1 MTVRV
6 NKPAFNIR
14 EKLSKLERP
23 IGVKGHELMG
33 AETAQEARDLVSA
46 GRKNLIINGDM
57 RISQRGVDAPGTGYN
72 SVDRIHVATSTADTR
87 SSQGSLTS
95 GKVYDKGF
103 RNFVR
108 MTNTTGSTASNCYRE
123 IDYKM
128 ESRDLGEFWF
138 NINNSG
144 SYATLSAWIR
154 SSVTQKFFVY
164 IRSIGGTTKSYTFG
178 FEAIANT
185 WVKIEHTI
193 PGDPTLGVNN
203 DNSLGMVIRFVVDY
217 GPDYTGSS
225 TEEVWRVTGSDY
237 TPDSSGTWAA
247 TAGATFD
254 ITGLQLEVGKNAT
267 DFEYRPYGEELALC
281 QRYFYKLGGTGS
293 KSIGFAYTPAT
304 SEIAVTT
311 HHPVPMRIEPGVS
324 LRGDNHQSITP
335 NKFRFRYEGNN
346 NFVLPSS
353 GVGINVTQMTTEGGS
368 FWFNGMSHGLTK
380 TGEIRTNESNS
391 GETLHCL

>member
-6 NKPAFNIR
+6 NKDSFNLR
-14 EKLSKLERP
+14 EKLSELERP
-23 IGVKGHELMG
+23 IVLKGNELMKSD
-33 AETAQEARDLVSA
+33 TLQDVRDLVSA

-57 RISQRGVDAPGTGYN
+57 RISQRGVDAPGTGYK
-72 SVDRIHVATSTADTR
+72 SVDRIHMATSTADVR

-95 GKVYDKGF
+95 GKLYDKGF

-108 MTNTTGSTASNCYRE
+108 MTNTSASTANNCYRE

-128 ESRDLGEFWF
+128 ESRDLANSGWV
-138 NINNSG
+138 INNSG
-144 SYATLSAWIR
+144 SYATLSAWVR

-178 FEAIANT
+178 FETIANT

-193 PGDPTLGVNN
+193 PGDSTLGVNN
-203 DNSLGMVIRFVVDY
+203 DNTLGMIIRFVVDY

-225 TEEVWRVTGSDY
+225 CTEEVWRVTGSDY

-267 DFEYRPYGEELALC
+267 DFEYRPYGEELTLC
-281 QRYFYKLGGTGS
+281 QRYYQNSHHQAAGKYPGNPDNDNGMIQTCWSDGNSPFGMFPTPMRAAPSVTLRQRGTSNTGKVEVAGAQKTAS
-293 KSIGFAYTPAT
+293 AQQVTNQGVGY
-304 SEIAVTT
+304 IAVT
-311 HHPVPMRIEPGVS
+311 
-324 LRGDNHQSITP
+324 
-335 NKFRFRYEGNN
+335 
-346 NFVLPSS
+346 S
-353 GVGINVTQMTTEGGS
+353 GVAGS
-368 FWFNGMSHGLTK
+368 WCAFSYELNAEF
-380 TGEIRTNESNS
+380 
-391 GETLHCL
+391 

>member
-6 NKPAFNIR
+6 NKDSFNLR
-14 EKLSKLERP
+14 EKLSELERP
-23 IGVKGHELMG
+23 IGLKGNELMKSD
-33 AETAQEARDLVSA
+33 TLQDVRDLVSA

-57 RISQRGVDAPGTGYN
+57 RISQRGVDAPGTGYK
-72 SVDRIHVATSTADTR
+72 SVDRIHMATSTADVR

-95 GKVYDKGF
+95 GKLYDKGF

-108 MTNTTGSTASNCYRE
+108 MTNTSASTANNCYRE

-128 ESRDLGEFWF
+128 ESRDLANSGWV
-138 NINNSG
+138 INNSG
-144 SYATLSAWIR
+144 SYATLSAWVR

-178 FEAIANT
+178 FETIANT

-193 PGDPTLGVNN
+193 PGDSTLGVNN
-203 DNSLGMVIRFVVDY
+203 DNTLGMIIRFVVDY

-225 TEEVWRVTGSDY
+225 CTEEVWRVTGSDY

-267 DFEYRPYGEELALC
+267 DFEYRPYGEELTLC
-281 QRYFYKLGGTGS
+281 QRYYQNSHHQAAGKYPGNPDNDNGMIQTCWSDGNSPFGMFPTPMRAAPSVTLRQRGTSNTGKVEVAGAQKTAS
-293 KSIGFAYTPAT
+293 AQQVTNQGVGY
-304 SEIAVTT
+304 IAVT
-311 HHPVPMRIEPGVS
+311 
-324 LRGDNHQSITP
+324 
-335 NKFRFRYEGNN
+335 
-346 NFVLPSS
+346 S
-353 GVGINVTQMTTEGGS
+353 GVAGS
-368 FWFNGMSHGLTK
+368 WCAFSYELNAEF
-380 TGEIRTNESNS
+380 
-391 GETLHCL
+391 

>member
-14 EKLSKLERP
+14 EKLSELERP
-23 IGVKGHELMG
+23 IGIKGHDLMG
-33 AETAQEARDLVSA
+33 AETTQDARDLVSA

-57 RISQRGVDAPGTGYN
+57 RIAQRGVDAPGTGYK
-72 SVDRIHVATSTADTR
+72 SVDRIHMATSTADVR

-108 MTNTTGSTASNCYRE
+108 MTNTTASTASNCYRE

-128 ESRDLGEFWF
+128 ESRDLANSGWV
-138 NINNSG
+138 INNSG
-144 SYATLSAWIR
+144 SYATLSAWVR

-178 FEAIANT
+178 FETIANT

-203 DNSLGMVIRFVVDY
+203 DNSLGMIIRFVVDY
-217 GPDYTGSS
+217 GPNYTGSS
-225 TEEVWRVTGSDY
+225 CTEEVWRVTGSDY

-267 DFEYRPYGEELALC
+267 DFEYRPYGEELTLC
-281 QRYFYKLGGTGS
+281 QRYYQNS
-293 KSIGFAYTPAT
+293 HHQ
-304 SEIAVTT
+304 AVGKYPGNPDADNGMIQTT
-311 HHPVPMRIEPGVS
+311 WNDGNSPFGMFPTPMRAAPSVT
-324 LRGDNHQSITP
+324 LRPRGSSTTGQVA
-335 NKFRFRYEGNN
+335 NN
-346 NFVLPSS
+346 NVNRTAAAYQVTNQGVGYLGLSS
-353 GVGINVTQMTTEGGS
+353 GSANTWCAFSYELNAE
-368 FWFNGMSHGLTK
+368 F
-380 TGEIRTNESNS
+380 
-391 GETLHCL
+391 